1 MTSTGRRWRPGD
13 GSAAV
18 RGWVAFYTLGLPASM
33 RTRRRSEVA
42 GDLADEAL
50 DAVRRG
56 SQRHLLGQRLRRLM
70 AGVPDDLVWRFVD
83 APATALDHRV
93 VSTWTPPTR
102 WSMALLAIV
111 AIGTAGAFAIGTLPI
126 LFGADPGSWGG
137 WSRTGFSLACVGIL
151 VGIGGA
157 VFWPA
162 RGAAIVV
169 ISAAVGS
176 VATPWLWGGW
186 LLAIIAVA
194 VRGYGSQDTGP
205 HDLMGS
211 GR

>member
-42 GDLADEAL
+42 GDLGDEAL

-56 SQRHLLGQRLRRLM
+56 RQRQLFAQRLRRLM
-70 AGVPDDLVWRFVD
+70 AGVPDDLAWRFVD
-83 APATALDHRV
+83 APAMARHYRT

-126 LFGADPGSWGG
+126 LFGADAGSWAG
-137 WSRTGFSLACVGIL
+137 WSRAGFSLACVGIL
-151 VGIGGA
+151 IGIGGA

-169 ISAAVGS
+169 VSAIVGS
-176 VATPWLWGGW
+176 VTTPWLWGGW

-194 VRGYGSQDTGP
+194 VRGYGSQDDAA
-205 HDLMGS
+205 HDLIES